1 MKLLV
6 VIPALNEEASIR
18 EIIERSLVARD
29 VIVRTSP
36 VTTVDI
42 TVVSDGS
49 TDRTV
54 ERAAAFGERIRLLVF
69 PENRGYG
76 AAIKAAW
83 RESDADLLG
92 VLDADGTCDPE
103 AFAPLCAQL
112 LATGADVAVGCRLNA
127 ESRMPLVRRVGN
139 VLFAVL
145 LSAVSSERVRDV
157 SSGMRVVRRSSLPR
171 LLPLPD
177 GMHFTPAMSAR
188 TILGR
193 DLALVEVQ
201 IPYHERTGRSKLHV
215 VRDGFRFLRVIVE
228 AALVYR
234 PFRPLALFGIA
245 CGAVAF
251 GLIAMPT
258 VYYLHHRSVAEW
270 MIYRFVV
277 SSLMAS
283 SACLLLTSAYLVRK
297 IVTIVL
303 SDGVERPAGPIP
315 TRLHGLL
322 FWAVPVALLAV
333 SVGLVM
339 PSLVELVRS
348 GSTYEHWSRFIAMS
362 CLASCA
368 LILVVARIVDYCL
381 ELLSARVAYL
391 RNAAD
396 TSAAG
401 AADGQR
407 PTPAARTGRSG

>member
-1 MKLLV
+1 MRLLI
-6 VIPALNEEASIR
+6 VIPALNEEASIAD
-18 EIIERSLVARD
+18 IIARSLAARD
-29 VIVRTSP
+29 VIIRTSP
-36 VTTVDI
+36 VTAVDI

-54 ERAAAFGERIRLLVF
+54 ERATAFADRIRLLVF
-69 PENRGYG
+69 PQNRGYG

-83 RESDADLLG
+83 LESDADLLG
-92 VLDADGTCDPE
+92 FLDADGTCDPQ
-103 AFAPLCAQL
+103 AFAPLCAEL

-127 ESRMPLVRRVGN
+127 ESRMPLLRRVGN
-139 VLFAVL
+139 VIFAVL

-157 SSGMRVVRRSSLPR
+157 ASGMRVVRRSSLPR

-188 TILGR
+188 SILGT

-201 IPYHERTGRSKLHV
+201 IPYHERAGRSKLRV
-215 VRDGFRFLRVIVE
+215 VRDGGRFLRVIAE
-228 AALVYR
+228 AALLYR
-234 PFRPLALFGIA
+234 PFRPLALAGFACATIA
-245 CGAVAF
+245 L

-258 VYYLHHRSVAEW
+258 WYYLQHRSVAEW

-297 IVTIVL
+297 IVAIVL
-303 SDGVERPAGPIP
+303 SDGDPARPVPSRP
-315 TRLHGLL
+315 HGLL
-322 FWAVPVALLAV
+322 FWSVPVALLAV
-333 SVGLVM
+333 AIGLVM
-339 PSLVELVRS
+339 PSLIELVRS

-381 ELLSARVAYL
+381 ELLAARVAYL
-391 RNAAD
+391 RS
-396 TSAAG
+396 TAG
-401 AADGQR
+401 AGTAAPPDQR
-407 PTPAARTGRSG
+407 RERGT

>member
-6 VIPALNEEASIR
+6 VIPALNEEGSIAA
-18 EIIERSLVARD
+18 IIERSLAARD

-36 VTTVDI
+36 VTAVEI

-49 TDRTV
+49 TDRTA
-54 ERAAAFGERIRLLVF
+54 ELAGAYGDLIRLVVF

-83 RESDADLLG
+83 QESDADLLG
-92 VLDADGTCDPE
+92 FLDADGTCDPQ
-103 AFAPLCAQL
+103 AFAPLCTAL
-112 LATGADVAVGCRLNA
+112 LAANADVAVGCRLNA
-127 ESRMPLVRRVGN
+127 ESRMPFVRRVGN

-177 GMHFTPAMSAR
+177 GLHFTPAMSAR
-188 TILGR
+188 TLLST
-193 DLALVEVQ
+193 DLEFVEVQ
-201 IPYHERTGRSKLHV
+201 IPYHERAGRSKLRV
-215 VRDGFRFLRVIVE
+215 MQDGLRFLKVIVE
-228 AALVYR
+228 AALLYR
-234 PFRPLALFGIA
+234 PFRPLAVFGIA
-245 CGAVAF
+245 CGAVAL

-258 VYYLHHRSVAEW
+258 LYYMRHRSVAEW

-283 SACLLLTSAYLVRK
+283 SACLLLASAYLVRK
-297 IVTIVL
+297 IVAIVL
-303 SDGVERPAGPIP
+303 SEGVDRAAIHVPN
-315 TRLHGLL
+315 RLHGIL
-322 FWAVPVALLAV
+322 FWTVPVSLLLIAI
-333 SVGLVM
+333 GLVM
-339 PSLVELVRS
+339 PSLIELVRS

-368 LILVVARIVDYCL
+368 LILVVARIFDYCL
-381 ELLSARVAYL
+381 DLLAARVAYL
-391 RNAAD
+391 RGTAGAGTARVSD
-396 TSAAG
+396 ERRASPAAG
-401 AADGQR
+401 
-407 PTPAARTGRSG
+407 TGRGP